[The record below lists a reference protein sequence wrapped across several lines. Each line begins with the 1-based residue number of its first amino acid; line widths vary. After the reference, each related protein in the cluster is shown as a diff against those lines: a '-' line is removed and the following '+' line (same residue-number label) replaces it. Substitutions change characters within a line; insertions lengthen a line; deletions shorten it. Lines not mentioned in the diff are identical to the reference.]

1 MIMAVRKIITLGEE
15 GSEALRKI
23 CKPVDKFDD
32 RLATLI
38 DDMKETLA
46 HADGLGLAAPQ
57 VGVLKRVVIVKY
69 EEHEYELVNPRIIET
84 SGESIDDEGCLS
96 VKGQRGLVERP
107 GYIKVEFF
115 DRHGNKHVVQAED
128 YFARVFFH
136 EIDHLDG
143 VVFTDVAIRD
153 RNGKIMT
160 YDDIEEI
167 EKRIQEQEAKEAKKE
182 TKAKKQ
188 RSAAS
193 KSVKE
198 KKK

>member
-23 CKPVDKFDD
+23 CKPVDKFD
-32 RLATLI
+32 
-38 DDMKETLA
+38 
-46 HADGLGLAAPQ
+46 
-57 VGVLKRVVIVKY
+57 
-69 EEHEYELVNPRIIET
+69 ET

-167 EKRIQEQEAKEAKKE
+167 ENRIKEQEAKEAKKE
-182 TKAKKQ
+182 KKAKKQ

>member
-107 GYIKVEFF
+107 SYIKVEFLTDMATNMSF
-115 DRHGNKHVVQAED
+115 RLRITLRASSFMKSITLTAWYLPTLLSETAT
-128 YFARVFFH
+128 AR
-136 EIDHLDG
+136 
-143 VVFTDVAIRD
+143 
-153 RNGKIMT
+153 
-160 YDDIEEI
+160 
-167 EKRIQEQEAKEAKKE
+167 
-182 TKAKKQ
+182 
-188 RSAAS
+188 
-193 KSVKE
+193 
-198 KKK
+198 